1 MGATLPPVV
10 AIVGRPNVGKST
22 LFNVLTGTR
31 DALVAD
37 IPGLTRDR
45 QYGRTTLDGRPIILV
60 DTGGLTDS
68 AEGLDPL
75 IARQARQAIAE
86 ADVVLLVVDAR
97 AGLSAADEV
106 LAGALRTAGKP
117 LRVVANKAEGLQPDV
132 AAGEFHALGLGPP
145 WPVSA
150 AHRQGLG
157 ALLSEVAAVLGPPDA
172 PPAEADTG
180 TRIAVLGRP
189 NVGKSTLV
197 NRMVGAE
204 RVLAFVAP
212 GTTRDSIRVPF
223 ARDGRPYTLVDT
235 AGIRR
240 RSRVAETVEKFS
252 VIKALQAI
260 TEVDVAVLVIDAR
273 EGVTDQDVHLL
284 GLVLEAGRAVVIAA
298 NKWDGLAPA
307 QKDRMRAELE
317 RRLAFV
323 DYARVHRISAL
334 HGTGVGELFRSV
346 DRAAAAADASL
357 PTPALTRH
365 LQAAIAAH
373 PPPLVRGRRIKLRYA
388 HQGGSN
394 PPVIV
399 VHGNQ
404 TEALPESYRRYLVH
418 SFRKAFDLQGTPVR
432 LELKGGEN
440 PYAGRRNVLTP
451 RQLASRK
458 RLLRHA
464 KRR

>member
-1 MGATLPPVV
+1 M
-10 AIVGRPNVGKST
+10 S
-22 LFNVLTGTR
+22 
-31 DALVAD
+31 AL
-37 IPGLTRDR
+37 
-45 QYGRTTLDGRPIILV
+45 
-60 DTGGLTDS
+60 
-68 AEGLDPL
+68 
-75 IARQARQAIAE
+75 
-86 ADVVLLVVDAR
+86 
-97 AGLSAADEV
+97 
-106 LAGALRTAGKP
+106 
-117 LRVVANKAEGLQPDV
+117 
-132 AAGEFHALGLGPP
+132 LGP
-145 WPVSA
+145 
-150 AHRQGLG
+150 GG
-157 ALLSEVAAVLGPPDA
+157 A

-180 TRIAVLGRP
+180 TRIAVVGRP

-204 RVLAFVAP
+204 RVLAFDAP

-307 QKDRMRAELE
+307 QKDRVRAELE